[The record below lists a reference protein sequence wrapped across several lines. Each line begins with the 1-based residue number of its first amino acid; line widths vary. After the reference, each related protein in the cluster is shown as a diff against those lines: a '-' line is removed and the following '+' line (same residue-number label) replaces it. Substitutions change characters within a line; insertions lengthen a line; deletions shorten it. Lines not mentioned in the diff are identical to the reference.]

1 MGAASHLPEGPGAPR
16 VWQSLGWQTRPIP
29 YLERCRARYG
39 KTFTLRLLGVDPF
52 VMMSRPE
59 DVKAIFTAPPEVLHP
74 GEGAS
79 ILLPVVGPNS
89 ILLLDEERHMTQR
102 KLLLP
107 AFHGE
112 KMEALRGLVTEAAE
126 CEVEDWTTGAP
137 VSLNPYMQSLT
148 MEVILRA
155 VFGLDKGERLDRL
168 RGLLA
173 RMLKFGMSPLSLI
186 PQAQRLGRLHP
197 TLADFQQV
205 RERTDVEIQA
215 LIDER
220 RRDGGDRDDVLSMLL
235 LARHEDGS
243 PMSDI
248 ELRDELMTLLVAG
261 HETTA
266 TELSWA
272 FERLVRN
279 PAVLGRLVAEVDAGG
294 EEYMTA
300 TIRETLR
307 RRPVLAIAA
316 PRRVVGAIEI
326 GGHAF
331 GPGCH
336 VVPNIYLVHHDP
348 EIYPEP
354 YAFRPERFLEDE
366 PGTYTWI
373 PFGGGRRR
381 CVGASFALL
390 EMGIV
395 LRAVLSRMEVRPSGH
410 GVLEAHRRRSI
421 TVVPEKGARAVL
433 RPRTDRP
440 ATPEAEEPAAPTV
453 A

>member
-1 MGAASHLPEGPGAPR
+1 MGAASELPKGPGAPR
-16 VWQSLGWQTRPIP
+16 VWQSLAWQTRPIP

-59 DVKAIFTAPPEVLHP
+59 DVKEVFTAPPEVLHP

-112 KMEALRGLVTEAAE
+112 KMEALRGLVTETAE
-126 CEVEDWTTGAP
+126 SEVDGWTTGAP
-137 VSLNPYMQSLT
+137 VPLHPYMQSLT

-155 VFGLDKGERLDRL
+155 VFGLEKGERLDRL

-173 RMLKFGMSPLSLI
+173 RMLRFGMSPLSLI

-197 TLADFQQV
+197 TLADFQRV
-205 RERTDVEIQA
+205 REQTDEEIRA

-220 RRDGGDRDDVLSMLL
+220 RRDDRDRDDVLSMLL

-243 PMSDI
+243 PMSDL

-279 PAVLGRLVAEVDAGG
+279 PASLGTLVSEVDAGG
-294 EEYMTA
+294 DEYLTA

-316 PRRVVGAIEI
+316 PRRVVAETAI
-326 GGHAF
+326 GGRTYP
-331 GPGCH
+331 PGCH
-336 VVPNIYLVHHDP
+336 VVANIYLVHHDP
-348 EIYPEP
+348 DIYPEP
-354 YAFRPERFLEDE
+354 YAFRPERFLENE

-395 LRAVLSRMEVRPSGH
+395 LRAVLARMEVRPG
-410 GVLEAHRRRSI
+410 GDGALEAHRRRSI
-421 TVVPEKGARAVL
+421 TVVPGKGAKAILTARSKK
-433 RPRTDRP
+433 P
-440 ATPEAEEPAAPTV
+440 APAPA
-453 A
+453 